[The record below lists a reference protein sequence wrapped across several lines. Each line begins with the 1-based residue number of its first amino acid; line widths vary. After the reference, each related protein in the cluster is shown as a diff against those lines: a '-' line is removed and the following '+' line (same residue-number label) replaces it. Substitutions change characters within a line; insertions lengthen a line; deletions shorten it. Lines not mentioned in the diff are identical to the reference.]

1 MSLVSLNRQTFRE
14 DVTGLGLE
22 DIRSLLLDIV
32 GKETSQQERLGNPA
46 NLVYTDGFIN
56 RPASDVKK
64 KVEVVFG
71 SLLARTAMDVVEQV
85 LKAAILKTTDSKT
98 GKLSNIK
105 GSWEWLFIRNGRPYN
120 FVLNDSITF
129 IAGDKLILKPRDVPY
144 ATLVNMM
151 VSKGG
156 RSLSLRGRRTKRNN
170 MTGYRKSTSNM
181 GFIGATTAIV
191 RRMPAFRN
199 FNVVT
204 AFTQNYR
211 IPGELARVQGTACI
225 VITPKSRRFGLV
237 PEIVRG

>member
-1 MSLVSLNRQTFRE
+1 MSLVSLNRQTFKE
-14 DVTGLGLE
+14 DVTGLGLS
-22 DIRSLLLDIV
+22 DIRQMLLEIV
-32 GKETSQQERLGNPA
+32 GTDTKQQERLGNQA

-56 RPASDVKK
+56 KPASDVKK

-71 SLLARTAMDVVEQV
+71 SQLARTAMDVVEQV

-98 GKLSNIK
+98 GKLANIK
-105 GSWEWLFIRNGRPYN
+105 SSWEWIFIRKGRPYN
-120 FVLNDSITF
+120 FVLDDNITF

-156 RSLSLRGRRTKRNN
+156 RSLSIRGRKTKKNL
-170 MTGYRKSTSNM
+170 TGYRKSTSNM

-191 RRMPAFRN
+191 RRMPMFRN

-211 IPGELARVQGTACI
+211 IPGELARVQGSACI
-225 VITPKSRRFGLV
+225 VIAPKSRRFGLV
-237 PEIVRG
+237 PQVR